1 MDKSN
6 RILMV
11 GVKAFIKNSSGKYLL
26 LLRSEPY
33 EGNTEC
39 KWDVPGGRIHI
50 VEELNVA
57 LAREIKEETALVMKG
72 TPQIIYAQDI
82 LRTPGRHVVR
92 LTYTAKAT
100 GKIKLD
106 PKEHQDFGWY
116 TIEEIKKMYHD
127 TYLDPVL
134 KII

>member
-39 KWDVPGGRIHI
+39 RWDVPGGRINLG
-50 VEELNVA
+50 EELSVA
-57 LAREIKEETALVMKG
+57 LAREIIEETALIMKG

-92 LTYTAKAT
+92 LTYTVKAT
-100 GKIKLD
+100 GKVKLD
-106 PKEHQDFGWY
+106 LKEHQDFGWY
-116 TIEEIKKMYHD
+116 TIKEIKKMYHD
-127 TYLDPVL
+127 IYLDPVL
-134 KII
+134 KLL